1 MTLHHSIRNLLD
13 QRAAEVAQDITN
25 TEAALTNVMA
35 EYDRTVAALNSLR
48 EEEQAIADARRL
60 LANLEEAP

>member
-13 QRAAEVAQDITN
+13 QRAADVAKDIDH
-25 TEAALTNVMA
+25 TEAALTHVMG

-48 EEEQAIADARRL
+48 EEEAAIGDARRL
-60 LANLEEAP
+60 LGELQEGT